1 MTRLR
6 KMMLEELQRR
16 NYSPATVHSYL
27 QAVRAFAE
35 HFHTP
40 PDRLGLEHIRS
51 YQAHLFQEKKLAANT
66 VGLRTAALRFFF
78 VKTLKR
84 RYPVEEVP

>member
-1 MTRLR
+1 MTQLR

-16 NYSPATVHSYL
+16 NYSQTTVRTYL
-27 QAVRAFAE
+27 KSVQAFAE

-51 YQAHLFQEKKLAANT
+51 YLASPAS
-66 VGLRTAALRFFF
+66 AAPAASF
-78 VKTLKR
+78 KR
-84 RYPVEEVP
+84 PYPQ